1 MDGQVGTLTTLRE
14 RLAEGRFH
22 LAVLGQFK
30 RGKST
35 LLNALLGEEILP
47 SSVIPLT
54 AIPTFVRGGKQREV
68 AIHYQDGRPE
78 DIIVAGSA
86 MEMNNILLR
95 YVSEEYN
102 PKNTLAI
109 TYVEIQHPATIL
121 RDVVLIDTPGIGST
135 HRHNTEMTL
144 NFLPQCDAALFLVSA
159 DPPLTEV
166 EVGFLREIRQKVAR
180 LFFVLNKVD
189 YLDQDELE
197 TALAFLRRVLHEN
210 IGLEERGHIFPVSSR
225 MGLRAREK
233 DDTELWEKSGLSAVN
248 DHLVTFL
255 AREKFL
261 VLREA
266 VAQKALDVLNE
277 AALQVQLKIRSLEL
291 PLDTLKDRLTFFDQ
305 KISEAR
311 QQQKYARDIL
321 KGDHI
326 RGAELL
332 EQESARLREAA
343 RAHLTRIAELA
354 MISGI
359 EQGSQT
365 ISDAIAAEIPVYF
378 EHALGEFSAR
388 FDREITILLQGHQK
402 RADDLIESVRLA
414 ASDLFEIPYHAPESE
429 RVFVMARKPYWVSRK
444 DWSSFINPLSPEVI
458 ERAMPRAM
466 REKRIRARLAKEI
479 ETLVIR
485 NVENLRWATLQ
496 NIDAAFRVF
505 SRDLDENIEKTIDAT
520 HGAIKATYERRKV
533 HEEES
538 ASALQQLNIAFRNLT
553 GVIQRFSAK
562 QG

>member
-1 MDGQVGTLTTLRE
+1 
-14 RLAEGRFH
+14 
-22 LAVLGQFK
+22 
-30 RGKST
+30 
-35 LLNALLGEEILP
+35 
-47 SSVIPLT
+47 
-54 AIPTFVRGGKQREV
+54 
-68 AIHYQDGRPE
+68 
-78 DIIVAGSA
+78 
-86 MEMNNILLR
+86 
-95 YVSEEYN
+95 
-102 PKNTLAI
+102 
-109 TYVEIQHPATIL
+109 
-121 RDVVLIDTPGIGST
+121 
-135 HRHNTEMTL
+135 
-144 NFLPQCDAALFLVSA
+144 
-159 DPPLTEV
+159 
-166 EVGFLREIRQKVAR
+166 
-180 LFFVLNKVD
+180 
-189 YLDQDELE
+189 
-197 TALAFLRRVLHEN
+197 
-210 IGLEERGHIFPVSSR
+210 
-225 MGLRAREK
+225 
-233 DDTELWEKSGLSAVN
+233 VN
-248 DHLVTFL
+248 DHLVRFL

-291 PLDTLKDRLTFFDQ
+291 PLDTLKDRLTLFDQ

-311 QQQKYARDIL
+311 QQQRYARDIL
-321 KGDHI
+321 KGDHT
-326 RGAELL
+326 RAAELL
-332 EQESARLREAA
+332 EQESARLREEA

-359 EQGSQT
+359 EEGSPT

-378 EHALGEFSAR
+378 EHALGEFSTR
-388 FDREITILLQGHQK
+388 FDREVTVLLQVHRK

-429 RVFVMARKPYWVSRK
+429 RVFVMAREPYWVSRK
-444 DWSSFINPLSPEVI
+444 DWSSFINPLSPDVI

-553 GVIQRFSAK
+553 GVIQRFSWNH
-562 QG
+562 G